1 MSQNRTFEL
10 KGIAFLLRAAEGTAR
25 WILLSDNRWH
35 FLQIDDL
42 MIDKEV
48 VCLRQMDKEMTS
60 AVMVPI
66 DNVMAI
72 AFENPL
78 TSRYVWR

>member
-1 MSQNRTFEL
+1 MSQNRVIEL
-10 KGIAFLLRAAEGTAR
+10 KGIAYLLDAARGTAR
-25 WILLSDNRWH
+25 WILLPDNRWH
-35 FLQIDDL
+35 YLSIDDL
-42 MIDKEV
+42 MIDREV
-48 VCLRQMDKEMTS
+48 VCLRQIDKEMTS